1 MAGLCVGVLAIV
13 AVVAQA
19 AIVQTFTATV
29 KPAKAKKPEA
39 LAVNEGA
46 SLTADDPGY
55 QVKGQP
61 PPQNRQVIRLQK
73 GGKFGGKYF
82 ARCKLAALQA
92 RGPSACPPASKIGTG
107 TGLGSAR
114 PTLDQVSAKMTLFNG
129 EKKGGKDTVYVF
141 TLPDVGPTFVVG
153 GTVAKINK
161 GGLGY
166 QLTFGIDP
174 IKTLPNAPDAA
185 IISVKTK
192 TPVKTVKKGGKKHAL
207 IVTPKTCKGKWAYQ
221 GEFQFVNGQKA
232 VVDGPKRS
240 NTWPLPSAAVPG
252 RPAWC
257 GPAAL

>member
-1 MAGLCVGVLAIV
+1 MRKKLLLMAGLSVGVLAIV

-29 KPAKAKKPEA
+29 KPAKAKKPVA
-39 LAVNEGA
+39 LAVNEGT

-92 RGPSACPPASKIGTG
+92 KGPSACPSKSKIGTG
-107 TGLGSAR
+107 VGTGSAK
-114 PTLDQVSAKMTLFNG
+114 PILDSVSAKLTLFNG

-141 TLPDVGPTFVVG
+141 TLPDVGPTFVVV
-153 GTVAKINK
+153 GTISKINK
-161 GGLGY
+161 GNFGY
-166 QLTFGIDP
+166 ELNFSIDP

-185 IISVKTK
+185 IISVKTN
-192 TPVKTVKKGGKKHAL
+192 TPVKSVKKGKKKKYL
-207 IVTPKTCKGKWAYQ
+207 ITAPSTCKGKWNYQ
-221 GEFQFVNGQKA
+221 GEFTFVNGQKA
-232 VVDGPKRS
+232 TVDGS
-240 NTWPLPSAAVPG
+240 SA
-252 RPAWC
+252 C
-257 GPAAL
+257 KK

>member
-1 MAGLCVGVLAIV
+1 LRKKLLLIAGLCMGALAIV

-29 KPAKAKKPEA
+29 SPAKAKKPVA
-39 LAVNEGA
+39 LSVTEGT

-61 PPQNRQVIRLQK
+61 PPQKTQIIRLQK
-73 GGKFGGKYF
+73 GGAFGGKYF

-92 RGPSACPPASKIGTG
+92 NGPKACPSKSKIGTG
-107 TGLGSAR
+107 VGTGSAK
-114 PTLDQVSAKMTLFNG
+114 PILDSVSGKLTLFNG

-141 TLPDVGPTFVVG
+141 TLPDVGPTFVVV
-153 GTVAKINK
+153 GTIKKINK
-161 GGLGY
+161 GNFGY
-166 QLTFGIDP
+166 ELTFNIDP

-192 TPVKTVKKGGKKHAL
+192 TPVKSVKKGGKKRYL
-207 IVTPKTCKGKWAYQ
+207 ITAPKTCKGKWFYQ

-232 VVDGPKRS
+232 VVDGSK
-240 NTWPLPSAAVPG
+240 A
-252 RPAWC
+252 C
-257 GPAAL
+257 KK